1 MSENLCHDED
11 MARAVSRSA
20 LASAVAGGIALLALA
35 GCGSSAKQSEH
46 SHQRPVDAGLGLQR
60 KRAVAIARRCASPKV
75 APTHSQAFA
84 AVVVQ
89 PTAVYDWPSV
99 RARVVN
105 RFQLRDR
112 NGFPVVFGVL
122 GSSRPGK
129 GCGPAWLRVLLPTRP
144 NGSAAWVLAGTV
156 SVYPVNTR
164 VEVDLSRRRVSVYRW
179 GKLAFRAGVAVGA
192 SATPTPV
199 GRYYVDERFRLA
211 SANGPFGVAALG
223 ISAHSDALK
232 DWVQGGP
239 VALHGTDD
247 PSSIGRAVSHGCVR
261 LPNAVMTR
269 LFAVAPAGTPVLIR
283 R

>member
-1 MSENLCHDED
+1 

-20 LASAVAGGIALLALA
+20 FVSALAAGVALLALT
-35 GCGSSAKQSEH
+35 GCGSSAKQSED
-46 SHQRPVDAGLGLQR
+46 SHQRAVDAGLGLQH
-60 KRAVAIARRCASPKV
+60 KHAVTIAKRCASPEV
-75 APTHSQAFA
+75 APTRSQAFA

-89 PTAVYDWPSV
+89 PTAVYGWPSL

-105 RFQLRDR
+105 RFQLRDQ
-112 NGFPVVFGVL
+112 NSFPVVFGVL

-129 GCGPAWLRVLLPTRP
+129 GCGPAWLHVLLPTRP
-144 NGSAAWVLAGTV
+144 NGSAAWVPAGNV
-156 SVYPVNTR
+156 SVYPVNAR
-164 VEVDLSRRRVSVYRW
+164 IDVDLSARRVSVYRW
-179 GKLAFRAGVAVGA
+179 GKLAFRTSVAVGA

-199 GRYYVDERFRLA
+199 GRFYVDERFRLA
-211 SANGPFGVAALG
+211 NANGPFGVAALG

-269 LFAVAPAGTPVLIR
+269 VFTVAPAGTPVVISR
-283 R
+283 

>member
-1 MSENLCHDED
+1 MRAV
-11 MARAVSRSA
+11 ARAVSRSA
-20 LASAVAGGIALLALA
+20 LASAVAGAVALLALA
-35 GCGSSAKQSEH
+35 GCGSTAKQSEN
-46 SHQRPVDAGLGLQR
+46 SHQRPVDAGLGLQHG
-60 KRAVAIARRCASPKV
+60 RAVAIAKRCAIPKV
-75 APTHSQAFA
+75 APTRTQAFA

-89 PTAVYDWPSV
+89 PTAVYGWPSL

-105 RFQLRDR
+105 RFQLRDQNR
-112 NGFPVVFGVL
+112 FPVVFGVL
-122 GSSRPGK
+122 DSSRPGK

-144 NGSAAWVLAGTV
+144 NGSAAWVPARSV

-164 VEVDLSRRRVSVYRW
+164 VEIDLSQHRVSVYRW
-179 GKLAFRAGVAVGA
+179 GKLAFTVRAAVGA
-192 SATPTPV
+192 SATPTPT
-199 GRYYVDERFRLA
+199 GRFYVNERFRLA

-269 LFAVAPAGTPVLIR
+269 LFAVAPAGTPVLISR
-283 R
+283 

>member
-1 MSENLCHDED
+1 MSTVV
-11 MARAVSRSA
+11 RAVSRSA
-20 LASAVAGGIALLALA
+20 PALAVAGALALLVLA
-35 GCGSSAKQSEH
+35 GCGSSARQSEH
-46 SHQRPVDAGLGLQR
+46 SHQRPVDAGLGLEN
-60 KRAVAIARRCASPKV
+60 KRAVTIARRCASPKV
-75 APTHSQAFA
+75 APTYSQAFA

-89 PTAVYDWPSV
+89 PTAVYGWPSV
-99 RARVVN
+99 SARVVT

-122 GSSRPGK
+122 ASSRPGK
-129 GCGPAWLRVLLPTRP
+129 ACGPAWLRVLLPTRP
-144 NGSAAWVLAGTV
+144 NGSAAWVPARAV

-164 VEVDLSRRRVSVYRW
+164 VEVDLSQRQVSVYRW
-179 GKLAFRAGVAVGA
+179 GELAFRTGVAVGA

-232 DWVQGGP
+232 NWVQGGP

-247 PSSIGRAVSHGCVR
+247 PRSIGRAVSHGCVR

-269 LFAVAPAGTPVLIR
+269 LFAIAPAGTPVLIR

>member
-1 MSENLCHDED
+1 MS
-11 MARAVSRSA
+11 AVVRAVSRSA
-20 LASAVAGGIALLALA
+20 LVSAVAGGAVLLVLA
-35 GCGSSAKQSEH
+35 GCGSSAKQSER
-46 SHQRPVDAGLGLQR
+46 SSQRPVDAGLGLEHR
-60 KRAVAIARRCASPKV
+60 RAVTIVERCARPSLAPKE
-75 APTHSQAFA
+75 SQAFA
-84 AVVVQ
+84 AVTVK
-89 PTAVYDWPSV
+89 PTAVYAWPSV
-99 RARVVN
+99 SGRVVG
-105 RFQLRDR
+105 RYRLRDQ

-122 GSSRPGK
+122 GDSRPGK
-129 GCGPAWLRVLLPTRP
+129 GCGPLWLHVLLPTRP
-144 NGSAAWVLAGTV
+144 NGSAAWVPALDV

-164 VEVDLSRRRVSVYRW
+164 IEVDLSQRRVSVYRW
-179 GKLAFRAGVAVGA
+179 GKLAFTVRAAVGA

-199 GRYYVDERFRLA
+199 GRFYVNERFRLA

-269 LFAVAPAGTPVLIR
+269 LFAVAPAGTPVLISR
-283 R
+283 

>member
-1 MSENLCHDED
+1 MSTV
-11 MARAVSRSA
+11 ARAVSRSA
-20 LASAVAGGIALLALA
+20 LSSAVAGIVALLVLA

-46 SHQRPVDAGLGLQR
+46 SQQRPVDAGLGL
-60 KRAVAIARRCASPKV
+60 RARSVVTIAQRCASPKV
-75 APTHSQAFA
+75 TPTRSQAFA
-84 AVVVQ
+84 AVVVH
-89 PTAVYDWPSV
+89 PTAVYGWPSV

-105 RFQLRDR
+105 RFQLRDQ

-122 GSSRPGK
+122 GSSRPDN

-144 NGSAAWVLAGTV
+144 NGSAAWVPARGV

-164 VEVDLSRRRVSVYRW
+164 VEVDLSRRQVSVYRW
-179 GKLAFRAGVAVGA
+179 GKLAFRTSVAVGA
-192 SATPTPV
+192 AATPTPV

-247 PSSIGRAVSHGCVR
+247 PTSIGRAVSHGCVR

-269 LFAVAPAGTPVLIR
+269 LFAVAPAGTPVLIGR
-283 R
+283 